1 MDTKQQKN
9 TINILYF
16 FLIFST
22 ILSFVPTAEGQVGS
36 LALILITLL
45 SAYYYRGRDKEDGL
59 LYNHMTYMIGTIWIG
74 GAFILLGMIL
84 FGIWVFLK
92 GDHSVIHQTVQQIQ
106 SGRMFDEAALYA
118 VMQDYIASNKNFLI
132 MASLPTIGPAM
143 LYFVYRVAN
152 GFARAAKGYRIA
164 NPKSW
169 L

>member
-22 ILSFVPTAEGQVGS
+22 ILSFVPTTEGQVGS

-106 SGRMFDEAALYA
+106 SGQMFDEAALYA